1 MNVVRGLL
9 IGVVALA
16 LVSTAFAVAAVRADE
31 GTTSWVAVLAGE
43 NEVPAR
49 DTNARGVA
57 ISPLSE
63 DGQSIHYKLIV
74 ANIENVIASH
84 IHIAPA
90 GVNGPVVI
98 FLFGSVAP
106 GGGRVSG
113 PIAEGVLT
121 AAGLVGPL
129 AGHPFSDLIDA
140 MNNGNAYVNV
150 HTNDGVGGVNT
161 GPGDFPGGEIRGQV
175 MVAD

>member
-57 ISPLSE
+57 
-63 DGQSIHYKLIV
+63 
-74 ANIENVIASH
+74 NFENVIASH
-84 IHIAPA
+84 IHLAPA
-90 GVNGPVVI
+90 GVNGAVVI
-98 FLFGSVAP
+98 FLFGNVAP
-106 GGGRVSG
+106 GGGRVQG
-113 PIAEGVLT
+113 PIAEGDLT
-121 AAGLVGPL
+121 AA
-129 AGHPFSDLIDA
+129 
-140 MNNGNAYVNV
+140 
-150 HTNDGVGGVNT
+150 
-161 GPGDFPGGEIRGQV
+161 
-175 MVAD
+175 